1 MPIGNGGIIGPP
13 NTPSVEGASGVWR
26 LDEVQRARETN
37 SWPLISASIEPL
49 ATGFSETD
57 LATYSFNG
65 VDFGEEASDRLLL
78 LCAYATRS
86 GGGTID
92 AASIGGVSASGVNS
106 QGTNTIGGIF
116 YANVPSGSS
125 GTVSFTFSGTC
136 SRASYALYAAYN
148 LNSLTPTDSDAPA
161 GGGGANRTV
170 TLDILAGG
178 FALICAAGVSSDSM
192 SWSNATENLVSLA
205 SGGEGISTALVLPT
219 ANQTNLIIG
228 ANASR
233 AIQGLA
239 FR

>member
-1 MPIGNGGIIGPP
+1 M
-13 NTPSVEGASGVWR
+13 SR
-26 LDEVQRARETN
+26 F
-37 SWPLISASIEPL
+37 PLGFLYGSRFPL
-49 ATGFSETD
+49 LVPLTTGSNEDD
-57 LATYSFNG
+57 LSTYSFNSVG
-65 VDFGEEASDRLLL
+65 FGPVTHDRLLL
-78 LCAYATRS
+78 LCPYATRS

-92 AASIGGVSASGVNS
+92 AVSIGGVSASGVQS

-125 GTVSFTFSGTC
+125 GTISFTFSGTS
-136 SRASYALYAAYN
+136 SRASYVLYAAYN

-178 FALICAAGVSSDSM
+178 FAIVAASGTSSNSL

-205 SGGEGISTALVLPT
+205 SGGEGVGTGLNQPST
-219 ANQTNLIIG
+219 NQTGLSIG
-228 ANASR
+228 AANCR